1 MCIIIVA
8 NPSSSQISLSK
19 NDQQMPR
26 NHQPINWIELEIMD
40 VYPGSKSKGAAIS
53 DF

>member
-1 MCIIIVA
+1 
-8 NPSSSQISLSK
+8 
-19 NDQQMPR
+19 MPL

-53 DF
+53 DILIVPALDYDFYYEKAGIY